1 MDFRQRAIEL
11 INQYI
16 KNENLK
22 KHLLAVENLM
32 RHLARRFGEEDREEI
47 WALAGLLHDL
57 DWDLT
62 KETPEK
68 HPLIAV
74 EILEKEGFPEE
85 VILAIKK
92 HNPLQGLTPETNLEK
107 ALYSCEEITGF
118 IVAVALV
125 MPNKKLSE
133 VTVERILNKFKEPS
147 FARGVDREII
157 LKAEELLGLKLEE
170 LCEIALKS
178 MQEIS
183 DQLGL

>member
-1 MDFRQRAIEL
+1 MDYHEKALQL
-11 INQYI
+11 IDQYI
-16 KNENLK
+16 QNQNLK
-22 KHLLAVENLM
+22 KHLLAAENLM
-32 RHLARRFGEEDREEI
+32 RHLARRFGEDEEI

-57 DWDLT
+57 DWDIT

-74 EILEKEGFPEE
+74 EILEKENFPEE
-85 VILAIKK
+85 VISAIKK
-92 HNPLQGLTPETNLEK
+92 HNPLQGLVPETNLEK

-133 VTVERILNKFKEPS
+133 VTIERILDKFKEPS
-147 FARGVDREII
+147 FAKGVDRNLI
-157 LKAEELLGLKLEE
+157 LRAEEMLGIKLEE
-170 LCEIALKS
+170 LAEIALKA

-183 DQLGL
+183 EELGL

>member
-1 MDFRQRAIEL
+1 MREKALNL

-32 RHLARRFGEEDREEI
+32 RYLARKYNENEET

-74 EILEKEGFPEE
+74 EILKKEGFPEE
-85 VILAIKK
+85 IIEAIKK
-92 HNPLQGLTPETNLEK
+92 HNHLQGLLPESKLEK

-133 VTVERILNKFKEPS
+133 VTVERILDKFKEPS
-147 FARGVDREII
+147 FAKGVNREII
-157 LKAEELLGLKLEE
+157 LKAEEMLGLKLEE
-170 LCEIALKS
+170 LADIALKA

>member
-1 MDFRQRAIEL
+1 MNYRERALEL
-11 INQYI
+11 IDQYI

-32 RHLARRFGEEDREEI
+32 RHLARRFNEDEEI

-57 DWDLT
+57 DWDIT

-68 HPLIAV
+68 HPLLAV
-74 EILEKEGFPEE
+74 EILEKEGFPKE
-85 VILAIKK
+85 VIEAIRK
-92 HNPLQGLTPETNLEK
+92 HNHLQGLTPETNLEK
-107 ALYSCEEITGF
+107 ALYSCEEITGL

-147 FARGVDREII
+147 FAKGVNREII
-157 LKAEELLGLKLEE
+157 LKAEEMLGLKLEE
-170 LCEIALKS
+170 LAEIALKAT
-178 MQEIS
+178 QEIS
-183 DQLGL
+183 DKLGL

>member
-1 MDFRQRAIEL
+1 MNYRQRALEL
-11 INQYI
+11 IDQYI

-22 KHLLAVENLM
+22 KHLFAAENLM
-32 RHLARRFGEEDREEI
+32 RHLAKRFNEDENL
-47 WALAGLLHDL
+47 WGLAGLLHDL
-57 DWDLT
+57 DWEMT

-74 EILEKEGFPEE
+74 EILEKENFPKE
-85 VILAIKK
+85 VIEAIKK
-92 HNPLQGLTPETNLEK
+92 HNHLQGLIPETNLEK
-107 ALYSCEEITGF
+107 ALYSTEEITGF

-133 VTVERILNKFKEPS
+133 VTVERVLSKWKEPS

-157 LKAEELLGLKLEE
+157 LKTEEMLGIKLEE
-170 LCEIALKS
+170 LVEIALKS

-183 DQLGL
+183 DVLGL

>member
-1 MDFRQRAIEL
+1 MDLREKALNL

-22 KHLLAVENLM
+22 KHLFAVENLM
-32 RHLARRFGEEDREEI
+32 RHLARKFNEDENI

-57 DWDLT
+57 DWEIT

-74 EILEKEGFPEE
+74 EILEKEKFPKE
-85 VILAIKK
+85 VIEAIKK
-92 HNPLQGLTPETNLEK
+92 HNHLQGLTPETNLEK
-107 ALYSCEEITGF
+107 ALYCTEEITGL

-133 VTVERILNKFKEPS
+133 VTVERVLSKFKEPS
-147 FARGVDREII
+147 FAKGVNREII
-157 LKAEELLGLKLEE
+157 LKTEEMLGIKLEE
-170 LCEIALKS
+170 LVEIALKA
-178 MQEIS
+178 MNEIS
-183 DQLGL
+183 DVLGL

>member
-1 MDFRQRAIEL
+1 MNYHQRALEL
-11 INQYI
+11 IDQYV

-22 KHLLAVENLM
+22 KHLFAVENLM
-32 RHLARRFGEEDREEI
+32 RHLARKFNEDEET

-57 DWDLT
+57 DWDIT
-62 KETPEK
+62 KEVPEK

-74 EILEKEGFPEE
+74 EILEKENFPKE
-85 VILAIKK
+85 VIEAIRK

-133 VTVERILNKFKEPS
+133 VTVERILDKFKEPS
-147 FARGVDREII
+147 FARGVNREII
-157 LKAEELLGLKLEE
+157 LKAEEMLGLKLEE
-170 LCEIALKS
+170 LAEIALKS

-183 DQLGL
+183 DKLGL